1 LNDAAIGERHG
12 RIAGGTIS
20 VTDLDRSIAAYQNSL
35 YQTVIEKGELSDA
48 HAQRWGLGSVAG
60 ARYAVLQ
67 TPLNPLSSLRLI
79 EVGGLPHTPA
89 ISLGW
94 NAFEITV
101 KDVFGLAAHLQDSEF
116 TVVGPPKRVDGF
128 TSFVPMQAFG
138 PDGEVLFLNQVFH
151 SDDDTD
157 LPLAGS
163 AVAEIFIVV
172 LASPD
177 REASANQYAQAL
189 GMSFGGTHQLR
200 YGLINRAFGFDSET
214 LQTITMVQN
223 ARTPFLQTDQ
233 YPPQAESRSVH
244 PNGLPMGNSMVSLW
258 VDDLD
263 RARHGFTAVG
273 GVARMEGEWY
283 KDRKVALVRGC
294 AGELVELIEL

>member
-1 LNDAAIGERHG
+1 MGERHG

-20 VTDLDRSIAAYQNSL
+20 VTDLDRSIAAYQTSL
-35 YQTVIEKGELSDA
+35 SQTVIEKGEVPDA
-48 HAQRWGLGSVAG
+48 QARQWGLGSVAG

-67 TPLNPLSSLRLI
+67 TPVNPLSSLRLI
-79 EVGGLPHTPA
+79 EVDALPHTPA
-89 ISLGW
+89 VSCGW

-101 KDVFGLAAHLQDSEF
+101 KDVFGLATHLQDSEF

-128 TSFVPMQAFG
+128 TSFIPMQAFG

-163 AVAEIFIVV
+163 DVAEIFIVV
-172 LASPD
+172 LASSD
-177 REASANQYAQAL
+177 REASAQQYAKAL
-189 GMSFGGTHQLR
+189 GMKLGGTHRLR
-200 YGLINRAFGFDSET
+200 YGLINRAFGFDADA

-223 ARTPFLQTDQ
+223 ARTPFLQADQ
-233 YPPQAESRSVH
+233 YPSQATSRAAH
-244 PNGLPMGNSMVSLW
+244 INGLPMGNSMVSVW
-258 VDDLD
+258 VNDIE
-263 RARHGFTAVG
+263 RARRGFTAVG
-273 GVARMEGEWY
+273 AVGPMDGEWY
-283 KDRKVALVRGC
+283 KGRKIALVRGL